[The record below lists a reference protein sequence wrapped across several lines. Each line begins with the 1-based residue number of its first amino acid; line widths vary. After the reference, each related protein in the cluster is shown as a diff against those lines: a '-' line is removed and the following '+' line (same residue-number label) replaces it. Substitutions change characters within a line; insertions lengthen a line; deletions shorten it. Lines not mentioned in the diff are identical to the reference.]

1 MGADQQ
7 FCLRW
12 NNFHSNITS
21 AFESLRDD
29 EDFVDITLAC
39 DGRQIKA
46 HKMVLS
52 ACSPYFRSL
61 LKGNP
66 CQHPIVFLKDVTF
79 SNLTSILDFM
89 YHGEVNVSHNELATF
104 LKTAE
109 ALKVRGLAEDE
120 KKKDS
125 ENYNESSSPP
135 PPRDPPDP
143 GSPRLEE
150 GSSAPDTHLSDSPP
164 PKRQRRRSGN
174 SVHSTEDTNET
185 VLSDQQVRDT
195 SVKNEPQDFNEEE
208 DLLSQSVDQDIVKSD
223 LGDEDR
229 SFGPTESVSI
239 SRSQAMQQLQE
250 SFGSFLPGMGQSP
263 GFLPHGATDMSR
275 PPPYSLEGVQGSSP
289 DHNRPSESHSAPK
302 NSLNF
307 SRAHFDYS
315 LPPGISALPGPSMSQ
330 GAASQDASQGA
341 RAWVMVGGVDGG
353 VGGGGMVGVVGG
365 GGMSVSCPVCN
376 KRLSNKYNLRIHIR
390 DKHET
395 QEGCRPTCTTCRR
408 TFKNANSLRVHSI
421 KQHGHLS
428 SRRRLRAA
436 AAAAAA
442 AAAMYRHHHSSYS
455 ALNSALTSM
464 HPPSNALN
472 NHQSSANVFSSD
484 HSSQYHETTYP
495 LTSSS
500 STPSLNSISERRRR
514 ETFEHA
520 FNNRRLSL
528 EEENEVAEDEVN
540 ALLSSLNVAGGGGG
554 GGQQL
559 HLTHQATTHAT
570 STSATTHTLTSSPF
584 GGGSHLQ
591 VEEPSP
597 RLTSPAF
604 RE

>member
-79 SNLTSILDFM
+79 SNLSSILDFM

-143 GSPRLEE
+143 GSPRPEE

-208 DLLSQSVDQDIVKSD
+208 DILSQSVDQDVIKSD
-223 LGDEDR
+223 VVDDDR
-229 SFGPTESVSI
+229 NFGPAESVTI
-239 SRSQAMQQLQE
+239 RSQAAMQQLQE

-263 GFLPHGATDMSR
+263 GFLPHGATDMPR
-275 PPPYSLEGVQGSSP
+275 PPPYPLEGVQG
-289 DHNRPSESHSAPK
+289 
-302 NSLNF
+302 
-307 SRAHFDYS
+307 

-330 GAASQDASQGA
+330 GAASQDASQGGLGRSSWSRGTA
-341 RAWVMVGGVDGG
+341 
-353 VGGGGMVGVVGG
+353 VGGGGGVATVGVGLHSLPPG
-365 GGMSVSCPVCN
+365 ENGD
-376 KRLSNKYNLRIHIR
+376 HITL
-390 DKHET
+390 H
-395 QEGCRPTCTTCRR
+395 
-408 TFKNANSLRVHSI
+408 
-421 KQHGHLS
+421 
-428 SRRRLRAA
+428 
-436 AAAAAA
+436 
-442 AAAMYRHHHSSYS
+442 
-455 ALNSALTSM
+455 
-464 HPPSNALN
+464 
-472 NHQSSANVFSSD
+472 
-484 HSSQYHETTYP
+484 
-495 LTSSS
+495 TSSS
-500 STPSLNSISERRRR
+500 SSSTSTPATHCKTSAAALAHPQFHPSPSGVTSLPRPALPSGVCSGGGGGVD
-514 ETFEHA
+514 TG
-520 FNNRRLSL
+520 SL
-528 EEENEVAEDEVN
+528 TN
-540 ALLSSLNVAGGGGG
+540 AHGVGVVVGGGGG
-554 GGQQL
+554 GG
-559 HLTHQATTHAT
+559 
-570 STSATTHTLTSSPF
+570 
-584 GGGSHLQ
+584 GGGGFAYVGDETCVCPHCGKCLRDKYKVRRHIEDVHTPSSHSHQCTLCHRRYKTRNTLQ
-591 VEEPSP
+591 NHMSIYHRHQKDFRNSSAPSQSSSAET
-597 RLTSPAF
+597 RLGNKSPSTLAYF
-604 RE
+604 NHHPFTMSDQKQ

>member
-79 SNLTSILDFM
+79 SNLSSILDFM

-143 GSPRLEE
+143 GSPRPEE

-208 DLLSQSVDQDIVKSD
+208 DILSQSVDQDVIKSD
-223 LGDEDR
+223 VVDDDR
-229 SFGPTESVSI
+229 NFGPAESVTI
-239 SRSQAMQQLQE
+239 RSQAAMQQLQE

-263 GFLPHGATDMSR
+263 GFLPHGATDMPR
-275 PPPYSLEGVQGSSP
+275 PPPYPLEGVQG
-289 DHNRPSESHSAPK
+289 
-302 NSLNF
+302 
-307 SRAHFDYS
+307 

-330 GAASQDASQGA
+330 GAASQDASQGPSLA
-341 RAWVMVGGVDGG
+341 SD
-353 VGGGGMVGVVGG
+353 
-365 GGMSVSCPVCN
+365 VSSLYCPYCGRVI
-376 KRLSNKYNLRIHIR
+376 RHRSNLRKHIA
-390 DKHET
+390 DMHSGVYYQFK
-395 QEGCRPTCTTCRR
+395 CVVCAKVFR
-408 TFKNANSLRVHSI
+408 TKNSLLTHTYRQHPGI
-421 KQHGHLS
+421 KVKGYNHNSNS
-428 SRRRLRAA
+428 STTTTTTPTTTTTTTAA
-436 AAAAAA
+436 ASIY
-442 AAAMYRHHHSSYS
+442 YR
-455 ALNSALTSM
+455 NTPTTTS
-464 HPPSNALN
+464 N
-472 NHQSSANVFSSD
+472 
-484 HSSQYHETTYP
+484 
-495 LTSSS
+495 
-500 STPSLNSISERRRR
+500 
-514 ETFEHA
+514 
-520 FNNRRLSL
+520 
-528 EEENEVAEDEVN
+528 
-540 ALLSSLNVAGGGGG
+540 
-554 GGQQL
+554 
-559 HLTHQATTHAT
+559 
-570 STSATTHTLTSSPF
+570 
-584 GGGSHLQ
+584 SHL
-591 VEEPSP
+591 
-597 RLTSPAF
+597 
-604 RE
+604 

>member
-39 DGRQIKA
+39 EGRQIKA

-79 SNLTSILDFM
+79 SNLSSILDFM

-125 ENYNESSSPP
+125 ENYNETSSPP

-143 GSPRLEE
+143 GSPRPEE

-164 PKRQRRRSGN
+164 PKRLRRRSGN

-185 VLSDQQVRDT
+185 VLSDQPIRDT

-208 DLLSQSVDQDIVKSD
+208 DILSQSVDQDVIKSD
-223 LGDEDR
+223 VVDDDR
-229 SFGPTESVSI
+229 NFGPAESVTI
-239 SRSQAMQQLQE
+239 RSQAAMQQLQE

-263 GFLPHGATDMSR
+263 GFLPHGATDMPR
-275 PPPYSLEGVQGSSP
+275 PPPYPLEGVQG
-289 DHNRPSESHSAPK
+289 
-302 NSLNF
+302 
-307 SRAHFDYS
+307 

-330 GAASQDASQGA
+330 GAASQDASQGGRRSLLHTA
-341 RAWVMVGGVDGG
+341 CV
-353 VGGGGMVGVVGG
+353 
-365 GGMSVSCPVCN
+365 CPYCN
-376 KRLSNKYNLRIHIR
+376 KVISNKYNLKTHIL
-390 DKHET
+390 DKHTVQTERFPCELCGRVYST
-395 QEGCRPTCTTCRR
+395 KHSLATH
-408 TFKNANSLRVHSI
+408 NSTVHR
-421 KQHGHLS
+421 GD
-428 SRRRLRAA
+428 RAA

-442 AAAMYRHHHSSYS
+442 AHNLHHQHHHHQHHQQGHHQQQQQLHHSQHHLAHHLSR
-455 ALNSALTSM
+455 TS
-464 HPPSNALN
+464 P
-472 NHQSSANVFSSD
+472 
-484 HSSQYHETTYP
+484 
-495 LTSSS
+495 SSS
-500 STPSLNSISERRRR
+500 NTTTNTTTTTNTSTHNPGS
-514 ETFEHA
+514 
-520 FNNRRLSL
+520 
-528 EEENEVAEDEVN
+528 
-540 ALLSSLNVAGGGGG
+540 GGGGG
-554 GGQQL
+554 GGGGGSLHTSSSPSTTSNLNINLGVHLDDSNSQQL
-559 HLTHQATTHAT
+559 QSLAAFSPDHQHHQQLSSIIPT
-570 STSATTHTLTSSPF
+570 STLTSLINQPGPSLAEMAAQLPPANLEGGPTHEEVQALAQSVAQSLPPF
-584 GGGSHLQ
+584 ASFPKM
-591 VEEPSP
+591 E
-597 RLTSPAF
+597 
-604 RE
+604 

>member
-79 SNLTSILDFM
+79 SNLSSILDFM

-143 GSPRLEE
+143 GSPRPEE

-208 DLLSQSVDQDIVKSD
+208 DILSQSVDQDVIKSD
-223 LGDEDR
+223 VVDDDR
-229 SFGPTESVSI
+229 NFGPAESVTI
-239 SRSQAMQQLQE
+239 RSQAAMQQLQE

-263 GFLPHGATDMSR
+263 GFLPHGATDMPR
-275 PPPYSLEGVQGSSP
+275 PPPYPLEGVQG
-289 DHNRPSESHSAPK
+289 
-302 NSLNF
+302 
-307 SRAHFDYS
+307 

-330 GAASQDASQGA
+330 GAASQDASQGPSLA
-341 RAWVMVGGVDGG
+341 SD
-353 VGGGGMVGVVGG
+353 
-365 GGMSVSCPVCN
+365 VSSLYCPYCGRVI
-376 KRLSNKYNLRIHIR
+376 RHRSNLRKHIA
-390 DKHET
+390 DMHSGVYYQFK
-395 QEGCRPTCTTCRR
+395 CVVCAKVFR
-408 TFKNANSLRVHSI
+408 TKNSLLTHTYRQHPGI
-421 KQHGHLS
+421 KVKGYNHNSNS
-428 SRRRLRAA
+428 STTTTTTPTTTTTAA
-436 AAAAAA
+436 ASIY
-442 AAAMYRHHHSSYS
+442 YR
-455 ALNSALTSM
+455 NTPTTTS
-464 HPPSNALN
+464 N
-472 NHQSSANVFSSD
+472 
-484 HSSQYHETTYP
+484 
-495 LTSSS
+495 
-500 STPSLNSISERRRR
+500 
-514 ETFEHA
+514 
-520 FNNRRLSL
+520 
-528 EEENEVAEDEVN
+528 
-540 ALLSSLNVAGGGGG
+540 
-554 GGQQL
+554 
-559 HLTHQATTHAT
+559 
-570 STSATTHTLTSSPF
+570 
-584 GGGSHLQ
+584 SHL
-591 VEEPSP
+591 
-597 RLTSPAF
+597 
-604 RE
+604 

>member
-39 DGRQIKA
+39 EGRQIKA

-79 SNLTSILDFM
+79 SNLSSILDFM

-125 ENYNESSSPP
+125 ENYNETSSPP

-143 GSPRLEE
+143 GSPRPEE

-164 PKRQRRRSGN
+164 PKRLRRRSGN

-185 VLSDQQVRDT
+185 VLSDQPIRDT

-208 DLLSQSVDQDIVKSD
+208 DILSQSVDQDVIKSD
-223 LGDEDR
+223 VVDDDR
-229 SFGPTESVSI
+229 NFGPAESVTI
-239 SRSQAMQQLQE
+239 RSQAAMQQLQE

-263 GFLPHGATDMSR
+263 GFLPHGATDMPR
-275 PPPYSLEGVQGSSP
+275 PPPYPLEGVQG
-289 DHNRPSESHSAPK
+289 
-302 NSLNF
+302 
-307 SRAHFDYS
+307 

-330 GAASQDASQGA
+330 GAASQDASQGV
-341 RAWVMVGGVDGG
+341 RAWVVG
-353 VGGGGMVGVVGG
+353 GVVGG
-365 GGMSVSCPVCN
+365 SVSCPVCG

-395 QEGCRPTCTTCRR
+395 HEGSRPTCATCCR

-428 SRRRLRAA
+428 NRRRLRAA

-442 AAAMYRHHHSSYS
+442 AMYRHHQHNSLM
-455 ALNSALTSM
+455 ALNTISTSM
-464 HPPSNALN
+464 HSSHASSTSSSYHHQQQQHLPPPNSSGSN
-472 NHQSSANVFSSD
+472 HSRYRDTVTSSS
-484 HSSQYHETTYP
+484 T
-495 LTSSS
+495 TSSS
-500 STPSLNSISERRRR
+500 SSSSQHPQPSMPVISPHNGASPVERTSGPLT
-514 ETFEHA
+514 EDGV
-520 FNNRRLSL
+520 SL
-528 EEENEVAEDEVN
+528 EKEGFDSYFP
-540 ALLSSLNVAGGGGG
+540 SSGDGLRVL
-554 GGQQL
+554 QQQQV
-559 HLTHQATTHAT
+559 HRQS
-570 STSATTHTLTSSPF
+570 STSIPAPPQSPLQASD
-584 GGGSHLQ
+584 SHLLG
-591 VEEPSP
+591 EEPSP

-604 RE
+604 RERPSQASRQGHQQLS

>member
-79 SNLTSILDFM
+79 SNLSSILDFM

-143 GSPRLEE
+143 GSPRPEE

-208 DLLSQSVDQDIVKSD
+208 DILSQSVDQDVIKSD
-223 LGDEDR
+223 VVDDDR
-229 SFGPTESVSI
+229 NFGPAESVTI
-239 SRSQAMQQLQE
+239 RSQAAMQQLQE

-263 GFLPHGATDMSR
+263 GFLPHGATDMPR
-275 PPPYSLEGVQGSSP
+275 PPPYPLEGVQG
-289 DHNRPSESHSAPK
+289 
-302 NSLNF
+302 
-307 SRAHFDYS
+307 

-341 RAWVMVGGVDGG
+341 VVVARYMGGDYGVGHRDYGRAGGGGVVGGGGVGVGGGGGSVVGGGRAEVTTPWQCEFCHKYYGSNNSLRNHRSVYHRGQAASSSSSSSTSDCSPKVPAAAAALPTPTLGAVPGG
-353 VGGGGMVGVVGG
+353 VGGGGGAGG
-365 GGMSVSCPVCN
+365 GA
-376 KRLSNKYNLRIHIR
+376 
-390 DKHET
+390 
-395 QEGCRPTCTTCRR
+395 RP
-408 TFKNANSLRVHSI
+408 
-421 KQHGHLS
+421 LS
-428 SRRRLRAA
+428 SGSNHPSPCSRSSSSSSSSCTSSSSLAFPSSSMPTSLLATRNASAHQALPA
-436 AAAAAA
+436 
-442 AAAMYRHHHSSYS
+442 HHHHHMARLTSQAYANVVPSSGSPSS
-455 ALNSALTSM
+455 ASTTLTSM
-464 HPPSNALN
+464 HFPEQPS
-472 NHQSSANVFSSD
+472 
-484 HSSQYHETTYP
+484 
-495 LTSSS
+495 
-500 STPSLNSISERRRR
+500 
-514 ETFEHA
+514 
-520 FNNRRLSL
+520 
-528 EEENEVAEDEVN
+528 
-540 ALLSSLNVAGGGGG
+540 
-554 GGQQL
+554 
-559 HLTHQATTHAT
+559 
-570 STSATTHTLTSSPF
+570 
-584 GGGSHLQ
+584 
-591 VEEPSP
+591 
-597 RLTSPAF
+597 
-604 RE
+604 

>member
-12 NNFHSNITS
+12 NNFHTNITS

-39 DGRQIKA
+39 EGRQIKA

-79 SNLTSILDFM
+79 ANLTSILDFM

-120 KKKDS
+120 KKRDS

-143 GSPRLEE
+143 GSPRPEE
-150 GSSAPDTHLSDSPP
+150 GSSAPDTQLSDSPP
-164 PKRQRRRSGN
+164 PKRQRRRSGA
-174 SVHSTEDTNET
+174 SVHSAEDTNET
-185 VLSDQQVRDT
+185 VLSEARDS

-208 DLLSQSVDQDIVKSD
+208 DMLSQSVEHENIKTDV
-223 LGDEDR
+223 GEDSEER
-229 SFGPTESVSI
+229 NFGPSESVTI
-239 SRSQAMQQLQE
+239 SRSQAAMQQLQE

-263 GFLPHGATDMSR
+263 GFLPHGATDMPR
-275 PPPYSLEGVQGSSP
+275 PPPYPLEGVQG
-289 DHNRPSESHSAPK
+289 
-302 NSLNF
+302 
-307 SRAHFDYS
+307 

-341 RAWVMVGGVDGG
+341 RAWV
-353 VGGGGMVGVVGG
+353 VGGGG
-365 GGMSVSCPVCN
+365 SVSCPVCG
-376 KRLSNKYNLRIHIR
+376 KRLSNKYNLRIHVR

-395 QEGCRPTCTTCRR
+395 HEGSRPTCATCRR
-408 TFKNANSLRVHSI
+408 TFKNANSLRVHAI
-421 KQHGHLS
+421 KQHGLVS
-428 SRRRLRAA
+428 TRRRLRAL
-436 AAAAAA
+436 
-442 AAAMYRHHHSSYS
+442 YH
-455 ALNSALTSM
+455 NSL
-464 HPPSNALN
+464 
-472 NHQSSANVFSSD
+472 
-484 HSSQYHETTYP
+484 
-495 LTSSS
+495 
-500 STPSLNSISERRRR
+500 
-514 ETFEHA
+514 
-520 FNNRRLSL
+520 
-528 EEENEVAEDEVN
+528 
-540 ALLSSLNVAGGGGG
+540 GGM
-554 GGQQL
+554 
-559 HLTHQATTHAT
+559 AP
-570 STSATTHTLTSSPF
+570 TSATATTPVSTHSPSLVHTPAASPATTLGQQHYLESYQRSVAGSAP
-584 GGGSHLQ
+584 GGHGLSGVSEGGAVGMGVGMDDGLNVGLDVGSGVGDESGIVCEDGALNTYGTALPHMGATHGHHVLL
-591 VEEPSP
+591 EEPSP

-604 RE
+604 REARPHPLSHPHDPHAGDQGP

>member
-79 SNLTSILDFM
+79 SNLSSILDFM

-143 GSPRLEE
+143 GSPRPEE

-208 DLLSQSVDQDIVKSD
+208 DILSQSVDQDVIKSD
-223 LGDEDR
+223 VVDDDR
-229 SFGPTESVSI
+229 NFGPAESVTI
-239 SRSQAMQQLQE
+239 RSQAAMQQLQE

-263 GFLPHGATDMSR
+263 GFLPHGATDMPR
-275 PPPYSLEGVQGSSP
+275 PPPYPLEGVQG
-289 DHNRPSESHSAPK
+289 
-302 NSLNF
+302 
-307 SRAHFDYS
+307 

-341 RAWVMVGGVDGG
+341 RAWVVGG
-353 VGGGGMVGVVGG
+353 VGG
-365 GGMSVSCPVCN
+365 SVSCPVCG

-395 QEGCRPTCTTCRR
+395 HEGSRPTCATCCR

-428 SRRRLRAA
+428 NRRRLRAA

-442 AAAMYRHHHSSYS
+442 AMYRHHQHNSLMALNTITSSMHSSH
-455 ALNSALTSM
+455 TSNTSY
-464 HPPSNALN
+464 HHHQQQQQQHHHHHHHLSPSNSTGN
-472 NHQSSANVFSSD
+472 NHSSSLAARYQESV
-484 HSSQYHETTYP
+484 
-495 LTSSS
+495 TSSS
-500 STPSLNSISERRRR
+500 TAPSSASSSSHPQSSSSMAVISPHNGASPAERSSSQLTEDGLSSALEKDGYLPSAGDGLHLLQQQQQSHHRHATPVSVPTPSPLQTR
-514 ETFEHA
+514 
-520 FNNRRLSL
+520 
-528 EEENEVAEDEVN
+528 D
-540 ALLSSLNVAGGGGG
+540 
-554 GGQQL
+554 
-559 HLTHQATTHAT
+559 
-570 STSATTHTLTSSPF
+570 
-584 GGGSHLQ
+584 SHLQ
-591 VEEPSP
+591 GEEPSP

-604 RE
+604 RERRQSQANRQGHQLS

>member
-79 SNLTSILDFM
+79 SNLSSILDFM

-143 GSPRLEE
+143 GSPRPEE

-208 DLLSQSVDQDIVKSD
+208 DILSQSVDQDVIKSD
-223 LGDEDR
+223 VVDDDR
-229 SFGPTESVSI
+229 NFGPAESVTI
-239 SRSQAMQQLQE
+239 RSQAAMQQLQE

-263 GFLPHGATDMSR
+263 GFLPHGATDMPR
-275 PPPYSLEGVQGSSP
+275 PPPYPLEGVQG
-289 DHNRPSESHSAPK
+289 
-302 NSLNF
+302 
-307 SRAHFDYS
+307 

-330 GAASQDASQGA
+330 GAASQDASQGVPA
-341 RAWVMVGGVDGG
+341 MAGPGG
-353 VGGGGMVGVVGG
+353 VGGAGG
-365 GGMSVSCPVCN
+365 GGSGGCGNGNNGVSGGVGMAGP
-376 KRLSNKYNLRIHIR
+376 
-390 DKHET
+390 
-395 QEGCRPTCTTCRR
+395 GCGLP
-408 TFKNANSLRVHSI
+408 I
-421 KQHGHLS
+421 MMMPGGG
-428 SRRRLRAA
+428 
-436 AAAAAA
+436 
-442 AAAMYRHHHSSYS
+442 
-455 ALNSALTSM
+455 
-464 HPPSNALN
+464 
-472 NHQSSANVFSSD
+472 
-484 HSSQYHETTYP
+484 
-495 LTSSS
+495 
-500 STPSLNSISERRRR
+500 
-514 ETFEHA
+514 
-520 FNNRRLSL
+520 
-528 EEENEVAEDEVN
+528 
-540 ALLSSLNVAGGGGG
+540 AGGGGG
-554 GGQQL
+554 GGGSGSGSERFPCRAPVTCPVCGRICSNKYILRTHMEDRHSGPQR
-559 HLTHQATTHAT
+559 LTCPHCAKEYSSRNSLLSHISRYHREREPGPVPLPTVELLEGKSPSHQGPPPPPPSSSSSASAT
-570 STSATTHTLTSSPF
+570 SSAVIQTSSSSSSHPL
-584 GGGSHLQ
+584 GLSSSSVNVPSSSSHIDLVDHKPPHVLSYSHHHHHLQ
-591 VEEPSP
+591 HHHHLLSQSQLPGPS
-597 RLTSPAF
+597 SH
-604 RE
+604 

>member
-79 SNLTSILDFM
+79 SNLSSILDFM

-143 GSPRLEE
+143 GSPRPEE

-208 DLLSQSVDQDIVKSD
+208 DILSQSVDQDVIKSD
-223 LGDEDR
+223 VVDDDR
-229 SFGPTESVSI
+229 NFGPAESVTI
-239 SRSQAMQQLQE
+239 RSQAAMQQLQE

-263 GFLPHGATDMSR
+263 GFLPHGATDMPR
-275 PPPYSLEGVQGSSP
+275 PPPYPLEGVQG
-289 DHNRPSESHSAPK
+289 
-302 NSLNF
+302 
-307 SRAHFDYS
+307 

-341 RAWVMVGGVDGG
+341 VPSTGRLGIHTPLLSPKYEVGSTTVAAQRCPPPPPHPSIHHPLHHLHPSLENANTSSSSSSNTPTTTATSSLRPSSALDMITSSALLPAAAASLAPSSTFSPSSTSTISP
-353 VGGGGMVGVVGG
+353 VGGGANLISCLRSQVASSSVCDLPGVNNLSQHQQQQQQPPPGLPGVLEGSSGG
-365 GGMSVSCPVCN
+365 GYHG
-376 KRLSNKYNLRIHIR
+376 LLGL
-390 DKHET
+390 
-395 QEGCRPTCTTCRR
+395 EGCSPQLGYS
-408 TFKNANSLRVHSI
+408 NV
-421 KQHGHLS
+421 GD
-428 SRRRLRAA
+428 AA

-442 AAAMYRHHHSSYS
+442 AGVVTPTS
-455 ALNSALTSM
+455 LALTSLGYGPTPIARTRPPTGEEVACSVCGKILCNKYVLKTHLRDM
-464 HPPSNALN
+464 HGPR
-472 NHQSSANVFSSD
+472 QSMQCPVCHRMYA
-484 HSSQYHETTYP
+484 
-495 LTSSS
+495 
-500 STPSLNSISERRRR
+500 SLNSLRAHMS
-514 ETFEHA
+514 
-520 FNNRRLSL
+520 
-528 EEENEVAEDEVN
+528 
-540 ALLSSLNVAGGGGG
+540 G
-554 GGQQL
+554 
-559 HLTHQATTHAT
+559 THKKA
-570 STSATTHTLTSSPF
+570 HTLPQTQQPPQRF
-584 GGGSHLQ
+584 
-591 VEEPSP
+591 
-597 RLTSPAF
+597 
-604 RE
+604 